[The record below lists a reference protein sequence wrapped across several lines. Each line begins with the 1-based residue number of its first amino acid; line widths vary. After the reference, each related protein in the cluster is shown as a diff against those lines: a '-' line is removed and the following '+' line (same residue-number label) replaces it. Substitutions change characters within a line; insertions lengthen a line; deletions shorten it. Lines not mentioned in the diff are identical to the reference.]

1 MVLRDPHMGESMTQE
16 TLEDILAAHVDALLH
31 GDDPTGAL
39 VAVYA
44 AARDLLY
51 LARRLYAVMVPVEP
65 NARFVR
71 QLKRELVG
79 KPAGVALFAPRTWL
93 RAPVQVPASVKLV
106 GALGASR
113 LEPGCRSSRCA
124 PTWRACWRGA
134 RPPSRSPRTSPSTAS
149 ALRPLRPR
157 LL

>member
-16 TLEDILAAHVDALLH
+16 ALEDILAAHVDALLH

-79 KPAGVALFAPRTWL
+79 EPAGIALLAPRTWL
-93 RAPVQVPASVKLV
+93 RAPVQVPVSVKLV
-106 GALGASR
+106 GALGGIA
-113 LEPGCRSSRCA
+113 L
-124 PTWRACWRGA
+124 GA
-134 RPPSRSPRTSPSTAS
+134 GLSLI
-149 ALRPLRPR
+149 ALRPYLAR
-157 LL
+157 LLARGAPAEPLTAHVALDR

>member
-1 MVLRDPHMGESMTQE
+1 ESMTQE

-65 NARFVR
+65 NARLVR
-71 QLKRELVG
+71 QLERELVG
-79 KPAGVALFAPRTWL
+79 EAGGIALSGPRSWL
-93 RAPVQVPASVKLV
+93 RAHGQVPAPVKQV
-106 GALGASR
+106 GARGGTALGAGLS
-113 LEPGCRSSRCA
+113 LI
-124 PTWRACWRGA
+124 
-134 RPPSRSPRTSPSTAS
+134 
-149 ALRPLRPR
+149 ALRPHLAR
-157 LL
+157 LLARGAPAEPFTAHVALVR